1 MEQPEAIR
9 ALAREAQGLTDKDRE
24 EVLRFAQFL
33 KSYGRSRHAA
43 TNGDT
48 VGYCHMAHLIAEI
61 DPDVGKRERWFVDFG
76 SRIWGGCADT
86 CTTSR
91 GESQGASARHRAPSG
106 GREGA
111 MAQEHRAPG
120 LDEHAIVLRGADD
133 QLAALERLWAVGET
147 ADPQADEEAW
157 QTVRRALD
165 ASRRAEG
172 ARRLFE
178 DQ

>member
-1 MEQPEAIR
+1 
-9 ALAREAQGLTDKDRE
+9 
-24 EVLRFAQFL
+24 
-33 KSYGRSRHAA
+33 
-43 TNGDT
+43 
-48 VGYCHMAHLIAEI
+48 
-61 DPDVGKRERWFVDFG
+61 
-76 SRIWGGCADT
+76 
-86 CTTSR
+86 
-91 GESQGASARHRAPSG
+91 
-106 GREGA
+106 